1 MGLRCGSSAFIA
13 LVALLS
19 TSQPAL
25 AGTPKLAATT
35 TATAAA
41 IARGLVSEVRP
52 EPASELEGLQLALQL
67 PGHFIE
73 LLFVPLVPLAV
84 GIERYHLLSRLIN
97 LLTNHDKT
105 IAVVPVIDPLNGSGL
120 GVGGMVI
127 HNKPLGSADR
137 AVLFALVRTNRDR
150 NVSLS
155 FSRRVPSLS
164 GRTISLSTSYSA
176 DHDTRYFG
184 IGNLRTKDDLRIL
197 RTDAV
202 NAQFEGTLLNPARIP
217 EVDASFRVAYRRR
230 RLGVGSGSLAP
241 VLVENDDIPL
251 PPAFG
256 AVMDYPEVGLQAV
269 YDSRDS
275 LGRTTKGSVAT
286 LQLLATRDLNGGRTS
301 ALRTTAQIATFL
313 PILPLFRTVFLSA
326 GAEAAIPLRAGDR
339 VPLHQLVNLG
349 GANRLRGYVND
360 RYLDRI
366 GWWATAEYRFR
377 FYEYAASSMQI
388 SAALFADVGKV
399 GKEPA
404 DLISGDIPWS
414 VGVNLRAEQNL
425 VLLGRIQIAM
435 SPEGL
440 RFSIGFGEVL

>member
-1 MGLRCGSSAFIA
+1 MGPKSGIGA
-13 LVALLS
+13 LSALLVLS
-19 TSQPAL
+19 SGFGSASAAPPA
-25 AGTPKLAATT
+25 TV

-41 IARGLVSEVRP
+41 YARGLAVEVRP
-52 EPASELEGLQLALQL
+52 QPKGNLDGLKLALQL

-73 LLFVPLVPLAV
+73 LLFVPLVPVAV
-84 GIERYHLLSRLIN
+84 GIERFHLVSRLID

-105 IAVVPVIDPLNGSGL
+105 IAVVPVVDPFNGSGMGL
-120 GVGGMVI
+120 GGTII
-127 HNKPLGSADR
+127 HNKPLGSSDR
-137 AVLFALVRTNRDR
+137 VVLFALVRTNRDR
-150 NVSLS
+150 NLSLS

-176 DHDTRYFG
+176 DHDTRYYG

-202 NAQFEGTLLNPARIP
+202 NAQFEANLLNPARVP
-217 EVDASFRVAYRRR
+217 EYNVSLQAAYRRR
-230 RLGVGSGSLAP
+230 RLGVGSGDLAP

-256 AVMDYPEVGLQAV
+256 AVMDYPELGLEAV

-275 LGRTTKGSVAT
+275 LGRTTKGSVAR
-286 LQLLATRDLNGGRTS
+286 LQIRATKDSNGGRTS
-301 ALRTTAQIATFL
+301 ALRTTAAFATFL
-313 PILPLFRTVFLSA
+313 PILPLFRTVFLAA
-326 GAEAAIPLRAGDR
+326 GAEAAVPLQAGDR

-349 GANRLRGYVND
+349 GSNRLRGYVSD

-388 SAALFADVGKV
+388 SAALFADMGKV
-399 GKEPA
+399 GREPA

-414 VGVNLRAEQNL
+414 VGVNFRAEQNL
-425 VLLGRIQIAM
+425 VLLGRVQLAF

-440 RFSIGFGEVL
+440 RFSLGFGEVL